1 MNAATVKAIKNFH
14 VPLPQQVYDALR
26 EEAAVLG
33 RPATVVARDAIEA
46 WLRERKRAGV
56 REAIATYAV
65 AHAGSVADLDPALE
79 RASLDLLRARRKS
92 RR

>member
-1 MNAATVKAIKNFH
+1 MNSATKSAIKNFH

-26 EEAAVLG
+26 EEAALLG
-33 RPATVVARDAIEA
+33 RPATVVVREAIEA

-56 REAIATYAV
+56 REAIATYAL

-79 RASLDLLRARRKS
+79 RASLDLLRARKS